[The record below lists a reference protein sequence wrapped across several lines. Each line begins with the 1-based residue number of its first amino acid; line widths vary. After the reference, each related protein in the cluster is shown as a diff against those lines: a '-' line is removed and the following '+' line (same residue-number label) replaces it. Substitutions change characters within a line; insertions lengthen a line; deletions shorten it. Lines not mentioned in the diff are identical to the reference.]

1 MSQYS
6 TGLSS
11 VTNGSAT
18 VTGTNTLWLA
28 NVTAGDSFTIA
39 STGVVYDVAAV
50 NSNTSITLS
59 EAYAGPTASGA
70 VYAIGT
76 SFTVPDNFPEM
87 SQGDIETA
95 TIFTRAMRKIQGK
108 FNSLID
114 QAALAN
120 AQIFMS
126 VAGGI
131 TGTSSGEFFFAVSGT
146 SYTLYINDNGEEVEQ
161 VKFATFAEV
170 YDLKVLAA
178 ASAEAAS
185 TSETNA
191 SDSADDS
198 ANSKSLADDARDIT
212 LGYRDETKA
221 YRDDAVAVVTGGTA
235 TLEPEAGKI
244 PLADAEGVIDSAWL
258 GQYDPGIKQRREDLL
273 KQATLSLDF
282 ANNKYEVYEGPVNSL
297 TQMPFNTAL
306 DFTRG
311 SGATA
316 RTATGKIQDVLTD
329 EQRLVGNREGL
340 LIEEQSTNTKKWS
353 DDPSKWYANKRTMT
367 YDLFEMMVGI
377 TGVSVGK
384 FIENPDSTGQHAGKI
399 WGNLPYDELLT
410 YSVYIKDAGVRYVSM
425 LGGHWNDGSRLP
437 VIDLQTGSIV
447 TSSDYGVSV
456 TDAGN
461 GWFRLSQTFI
471 PTSWGNRSPTIR
483 SASSYTSQSSWRAYA
498 NVPGDE
504 SRGFYL
510 CGLQLEYDVLS
521 SYIPTAG
528 TQVTRAADD
537 CVRTLGAEYNGGGFT
552 VYCKY
557 RLTNLADF
565 IAPFLLTDGTFNNQ
579 AFLDANSSGS
589 QRLSVT
595 SQGTNLIS
603 SDLVLSTLG
612 EHSLAMSFSDTEII
626 VAQDG
631 VSYIF
636 SGLTSAV
643 PQITN
648 IKIGRRDIAIERLIN
663 STLKDFRIFPTALSE
678 AELTTLTG
686 GT

>member
-1 MSQYS
+1 M
-6 TGLSS
+6 
-11 VTNGSAT
+11 
-18 VTGTNTLWLA
+18 
-28 NVTAGDSFTIA
+28 
-39 STGVVYDVAAV
+39 YDVASV
-50 NSNTSITLS
+50 DTDTQVTLS
-59 EAYAGPTASGA
+59 VAYAGVTASGA

-76 SFTVPDNFPEM
+76 GFTVPDSFPEM

-297 TQMPFNTAL
+297 TQMPFNEVL
-306 DFTRG
+306 DFTRA
-311 SGATA
+311 SAATA
-316 RTATGKIQDVLTD
+316 RTATGKIQGVLTD

-340 LIEEQSTNTKKWS
+340 LIEEQRTNLVLWS
-353 DDPSKWYANKRTMT
+353 EDFTQGAWAKDSITISPDAIFAPDASQTADRLAAGPANSRLRQTFT
-367 YDLFEMMVGI
+367 
-377 TGVSVGK
+377 
-384 FIENPDSTGQHAGKI
+384 A
-399 WGNLPYDELLT
+399 
-410 YSVYIKDAGVRYVSM
+410 
-425 LGGHWNDGSRLP
+425 LGGEPIAVSYFIKKSNRALQRSQIYSSDLSQNK
-437 VIDLQTGSIV
+437 VIDVDFDSKTV
-447 TSSDYGVSV
+447 FAP
-456 TDAGN
+456 DASYRKIAELEN
-461 GWFRLSQTFI
+461 GWHLVQVVFSAFDGVNTLFIRPSQT
-471 PTSWGNRSPTIR
+471 TVDEGAEVYVWGAQIEAGSTP
-483 SASSYTSQSSWRAYA
+483 
-498 NVPGDE
+498 
-504 SRGFYL
+504 
-510 CGLQLEYDVLS
+510 S
-521 SYIPTAG
+521 SYIKTEGA
-528 TQVTRAADD
+528 QVTRAADN
-537 CVRTLGAEYNGGGFT
+537 CVRVLGDEFNAGELTLYYQSGTGINGFENSNTGLRLMFNISDDSSSYIGF
-552 VYCKY
+552 V
-557 RLTNLADF
+557 
-565 IAPFLLTDGTFNNQ
+565 PDGRFK
-579 AFLDANSSGS
+579 AGKSGS
-589 QRLSVT
+589 LFSAPNNWTDVQSGNPFKFAIAISYLTGGVNVAIN
-595 SQGTNLIS
+595 GVIS
-603 SDLVLSTLG
+603 SYTDTAIPLVSNVLNVHTISSADPSG
-612 EHSLAMSFSDTEII
+612 GSYANDTI
-626 VAQDG
+626 
-631 VSYIF
+631 
-636 SGLTSAV
+636 
-643 PQITN
+643 
-648 IKIGRRDIAIERLIN
+648 
-663 STLKDFRIFPTALSE
+663 KDFRVFPAALSE
-678 AELTTLTG
+678 AELITLTG
-686 GT
+686 G

>member
-11 VTNGSAT
+11 TTNGSPT

-28 NVTAGDSFTIA
+28 NVTAGDSFTVA
-39 STGVVYDVAAV
+39 GDGVMYDVASV
-50 NSNTSITLS
+50 DTDTQVTLS
-59 EAYAGPTASGA
+59 VAYAGVTASGA

-76 SFTVPDNFPEM
+76 GFTVPDSFPEM

-297 TQMPFNTAL
+297 TQMPFNEAL
-306 DFTRG
+306 DFTRA
-311 SGATA
+311 SSATA
-316 RTATGKIQDVLTD
+316 RTATGKIQEVLTD

-340 LIEEQSTNTKKWS
+340 LIEEQRTNLHTHSQEFTNTATWGLSSLVAEDNSYKAPDGTLTAAELIAETS
-353 DDPSKWYANKRTMT
+353 SGY
-367 YDLFEMMVGI
+367 LI
-377 TGVSVGK
+377 TTPNIIATPPGVLYVASIWVNNVPAGTEVMAVNENGSAVLAGVTLPVDVTEWTRVSV
-384 FIENPDSTGQHAGKI
+384 PYTADATGFSRMQVKP
-399 WGNLPYDELLT
+399 N
-410 YSVYIKDAGVRYVSM
+410 VAGVAFRVW
-425 LGGHWNDGSRLP
+425 GAQIEAGSTP
-437 VIDLQTGSIV
+437 
-447 TSSDYGVSV
+447 
-456 TDAGN
+456 
-461 GWFRLSQTFI
+461 
-471 PTSWGNRSPTIR
+471 
-483 SASSYTSQSSWRAYA
+483 
-498 NVPGDE
+498 
-504 SRGFYL
+504 
-510 CGLQLEYDVLS
+510 S

-528 TQVTRAADD
+528 AQVTRAADN
-537 CVRTLGAEYNGGGFT
+537 CVRVLGQEFNPDEGTLFVEAYAPDTDVFGFT
-552 VYCKY
+552 AIVGTLSNQRISAYFTNGTARAQVRGVVSVTEVTKNVVPGELVKFAIAY
-557 RLTNLADF
+557 NNNTSRNFASINAVSGVLTNS
-565 IAPFLLTDGTFNNQ
+565 FLS
-579 AFLDANSSGS
+579 AGS
-589 QRLSVT
+589 DLHVGKQSKDSKYLSVP
-595 SQGTNLIS
+595 
-603 SDLVLSTLG
+603 
-612 EHSLAMSFSDTEII
+612 LAR
-626 VAQDG
+626 
-631 VSYIF
+631 
-636 SGLTSAV
+636 
-643 PQITN
+643 
-648 IKIGRRDIAIERLIN
+648 IKLY
-663 STLKDFRIFPTALSE
+663 PTALSD
-678 AELTTLTG
+678 AKLITLTG